1 MKSFNRLKNMY
12 TYFIVSLLLCL
23 STYGYAQEQDTGKV
37 ARVDTPVVLP
47 TVSHTLDN
55 ESEGQL
61 AEWMGSHITG
71 ILPNTQEI
79 LMGSE
84 YWRWGLCLFT
94 LLLILILHRFILSYL
109 LKYSRYLTGM
119 TKTDLDDQLIEVLQ
133 KPVAVLIWVNGLF
146 AMTSWL
152 NITAVFNQILILGYR
167 IAMVSLITWSVAES
181 LSVLATLLNRL
192 TSKSP
197 SKLDDY
203 LVPFVI
209 RVIKIATYS
218 IGVMLVIQEFG
229 VNVAGIIAGL
239 GVGGLAFALAAQD
252 TLANWFGALMIYTDR
267 PFEVKDWIK
276 TDELEGV
283 VIEVG
288 LRSTRIRTFADS
300 VVSIPNRRIAD
311 DVIENFTKMD
321 KRRVSMKVGVT
332 YNTTPAMLE
341 ESVERIRD
349 ILRKHPQVDQSFWL
363 VKFTDFG
370 ESALEIFIYYYTMT
384 KDWELYLSIKQDVNL
399 QIMQRL
405 KAIGVEFAFPS
416 MSIYQSSSDPDHI
429 AKLDAQARRLFAA
442 RKPQIIDMREDRVAP
457 SEGNAEG

>member
-1 MKSFNRLKNMY
+1 MKSLNKVKNMY
-12 TYFIVSLLLCL
+12 TYFIVFLLLCL
-23 STYGYAQEQDTGKV
+23 STFGYAQEQGKEKLSQSGMTSEQSVASDTQTQGSESEV
-37 ARVDTPVVLP
+37 SEWVGNQIIEVLP
-47 TVSHTLDN
+47 N
-55 ESEGQL
+55 
-61 AEWMGSHITG
+61 A
-71 ILPNTQEI
+71 QERF
-79 LMGSE
+79 LGSE
-84 YWRWGLCLFT
+84 YWRWIVCIFI
-94 LLLILILHRFILSYL
+94 LLIVFVLHRFILSYI

-119 TKTDLDDQLIEVLQ
+119 TKTDLDDRLVEVLN
-133 KPVAVLIWVNGLF
+133 KPIGVLIWINGF
-146 AMTSWL
+146 WVMTSWL
-152 NITAVFNQILILGYR
+152 NLTEGGDRVLTICYR
-167 IAMVSLITWSVAES
+167 IAMIALITWSVAES
-181 LSVLATLLNRL
+181 LMVLATLLNRL
-192 TSKSP
+192 TSRTP

-276 TDELEGV
+276 TTQLEGV

-311 DVIENFTKMD
+311 EVIENFTKMD

-332 YNTTPAMLE
+332 YDTTPAMLE

-349 ILRKHPQVDQSFWL
+349 VLRKHSQVDQSFWL

-370 ESALEIFIYYYTMT
+370 ESALEIFVYYYTMT
-384 KDWELYLSIKQDVNL
+384 KEWELYLSIKQDVNL

-405 KAIGVEFAFPS
+405 NAIGVEFAFPS
-416 MSIYQSSSDPDHI
+416 MSIYQSSSDPDHL

-442 RKPQIIDMREDRVAP
+442 RKPQVIDMREDRVAP

>member
-1 MKSFNRLKNMY
+1 MRRSDIKMY
-12 TYFIVSLLLCL
+12 MYFILFLLLSI
-23 STYGYAQEQDTGKV
+23 STLAYAQQQ
-37 ARVDTPVVLP
+37 
-47 TVSHTLDN
+47 
-55 ESEGQL
+55 SEGLGSQDDQAVVATNMSQIQL
-61 AEWMGSHITG
+61 NNVDISLTQWMGSQITERW
-71 ILPNTQEI
+71 PSTQEI
-79 LMGSE
+79 CLGSE
-84 YWRWGLCLFT
+84 YWRWLLCAFT
-94 LLLILILHRFILSYL
+94 LLMILMIHRFILSYL
-109 LKYSRYLTGM
+109 LKWSKQLTEM
-119 TKTDLDDQLIEVLQ
+119 TKTDLDDQLIEVLK
-133 KPVAVLIWVNGLF
+133 KPIGVLIWVSGLYM
-146 AMTSWL
+146 MTSWL
-152 NITAVFNQILILGYR
+152 NLPTGLDEGLRLVYR
-167 IAMVSLITWSVAES
+167 IAMISLLTRSFAES
-181 LSVLATLLNRL
+181 LTVLTTLLNQL
-192 TSKSP
+192 TSKTP

-218 IGVMLVIQEFG
+218 IGIMLVIQEFG

-276 TDELEGV
+276 TSQLEGV

-311 DVIENFTKMD
+311 EVIENFTKMD
-321 KRRVSMKVGVT
+321 KRRVSIKVGVT
-332 YNTTPAMLE
+332 YDTTPAMLE

-370 ESALEIFIYYYTMT
+370 ESALDIFIYYYTMT
-384 KDWELYLSIKQDVNL
+384 KDWELYLSIKQDINL

-416 MSIYQSSSDPDHI
+416 MSIYQSSSDPDHL

-442 RKPQIIDMREDRVAP
+442 RKPQMVDMREDRVAP
-457 SEGNAEG
+457 SEANAEG